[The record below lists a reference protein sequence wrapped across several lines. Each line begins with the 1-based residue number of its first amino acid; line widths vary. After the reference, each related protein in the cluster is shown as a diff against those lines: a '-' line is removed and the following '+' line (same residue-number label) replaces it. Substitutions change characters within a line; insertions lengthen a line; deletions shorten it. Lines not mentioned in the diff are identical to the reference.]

1 MANRSAMSYPTA
13 TIGYMSA
20 TGERAIRLAV
30 RGLAIAAALAAM
42 AMLSGCVRSPAQ
54 PQAVVPNA
62 TVVRDVDGDT
72 IDVRHDQRGRL
83 RVRIIGLDT
92 PETHRPGV
100 GVGCGGPEA
109 SAFAKRSLEG
119 QRVAIVMDP
128 GGDATDRY
136 GRTLAGVFLPDG
148 TNFAVLAVGQGY
160 GRAYVYGH
168 RPSKWAAE
176 IQTAEDQARSMS
188 RGIWGPP
195 CLGDT
200 HSDPLA
206 YTRPARITDATM
218 AMPDGD
224 RLTGTRS
231 NA

>member
-1 MANRSAMSYPTA
+1 MANRSAMSWLTG
-13 TIGYMSA
+13 TIGAMSA
-20 TGERAIRLAV
+20 TGQRARWLAV
-30 RGLAIAAALAAM
+30 RGLALAAALAAV
-42 AMLSGCVRSPAQ
+42 AMLSGCVRSQAQ
-54 PQAVVPNA
+54 PRAVAPNA

-83 RVRIIGLDT
+83 RVRIVGLDT

-109 SAFAKRSLEG
+109 SAFAKQTLEG

-148 TNFAVLAVGQGY
+148 TNFAVLAVDQGY
-160 GRAYVYGH
+160 GRSYVYGH

-176 IQTAEDQARSMS
+176 IQAAEDRARSAG

-206 YTRPARITDATM
+206 YLRPAGGAGATM
-218 AMPDGD
+218 AVVASDG
-224 RLTGTRS
+224 RAAARS
-231 NA
+231 SA